1 MAQNR
6 LIAAAGCAGIL
17 AAGAAAEAAAQES
30 TVLLTAADYAVGTAF
45 AVSGAWLT
53 VAGRG
58 WGWLS
63 LATAAGWFAGT
74 AASAALW
81 LPSSLGN
88 VAALGYRAFLLH
100 LFIRALRERRPAGAG
115 RLLAAAGYLAVVL
128 PVPAGGLATA
138 ATMAGLAALAARA
151 ARHSPADRRRA
162 LAAAAV
168 CAAVLAVIWSLA
180 ATSVTGGPAAD
191 LVNDLALVT
200 VAAVL
205 AAGWARG
212 GWLPGAINTLVVEL
226 GPSRR
231 PAAPVSAVLADALA
245 DPELQVRYKVPALGW
260 FDENGR
266 RVSDPPADRDGGRQV
281 TRVGAPDGSEV
292 VLVHGPAAAAGSA
305 LSAAAAAAA
314 ALALHSARLSAEVR
328 QHARTVSESRR
339 RLLAVGDA
347 ERQALETRLRAGP
360 VGRLEHV
367 DQALARLGDRAA
379 QDIRDQLAIALDD
392 LARLA
397 RGLFPGALGTCPLEE
412 VLGELAAGMPIPVQV
427 ITAGPLAELSDTQQ
441 ALAYF
446 FCSECLANVA
456 RHARATAATIDV
468 RLEDRQLTM
477 RVIDDGKGGATMSA
491 ARGLRGLADRVEVT
505 GGQLTVTSPPGGP
518 TCIRADV
525 PLTQINRPAAP
536 PQARNLRRSAGHPH
550 PQ

>member
-6 LIAAAGCAGIL
+6 LTAASGCAVIL
-17 AAGAAAEAAAQES
+17 AAGAAAEAAAPEP

-45 AVSGAWLT
+45 AMCGAWLA

-58 WGWLS
+58 WGWLGS
-63 LATAAGWFAGT
+63 ATAAGWFAGT
-74 AASAALW
+74 AAAAASW
-81 LPSSLGN
+81 LPSYPGD

-100 LFIRALRERRPAGAG
+100 LLIYVLRDQRPAGAR
-115 RLLAAAGYLAVVL
+115 RLLIAAGYLAVVL

-138 ATMAGLAALAARA
+138 AIMAGLAALAARS

-162 LAAAAV
+162 LAAAAL
-168 CAAVLAVIWSLA
+168 CAAALAVIWSLA
-180 ATSVTGGPAAD
+180 ATSITGGPAAEFA
-191 LVNDLALVT
+191 NDLALVA
-200 VAAVL
+200 VAAAL

-212 GWLPGAINTLVVEL
+212 GGLQGAISALVVEL

-245 DPELQVRYKVPALGW
+245 DPELQVRYAVPGLGW

-266 RVSDPPADRDGGRQV
+266 RVPDPPAGRDGGQQV
-281 TRVGAPDGSEV
+281 TRVPAPDGSEV
-292 VLVHGPAAAAGSA
+292 VLVHGPAAAAGPA

-314 ALALHSARLSAEVR
+314 ALALDSARLSAEVR
-328 QHARTVSESRR
+328 QQASAVRESRR
-339 RLLAVGDA
+339 RLLAVADA
-347 ERQALETRLRAGP
+347 ERQVLETRLRAGP

-367 DQALARLGDRAA
+367 DQALARLGGRAA

-397 RGLFPGALGTCPLEE
+397 RGLFPAALGTRPLEE
-412 VLGELAAGMPIPVQV
+412 VLRELAAGMPMPVQV
-427 ITAGPLAELSDTQQ
+427 VTASPLAQLPGTSQ

-468 RLEDRQLTM
+468 RHNDSQLTM
-477 RVIDDGKGGATMSA
+477 SVTDDGQGGATISA
-491 ARGLRGLADRVEVT
+491 ARGLRGLADRVEVA
-505 GGQLTVTSPPGGP
+505 GGQLTVNSPPGGP

-525 PLTQINRPAAP
+525 PLT
-536 PQARNLRRSAGHPH
+536 
-550 PQ
+550 